1 MTFRNVYH
9 SLGGIYIQ
17 IENINILC
25 LPDKSGRKQL
35 SLPKK
40 DKRSVGSTKVC
51 IEYNPMIKELKKFI
65 VNRPKTT
72 SKNVEDECDHLVEEV
87 LAAKHWKLSVEWEEI
102 IISEIKPKPKLERPQ
117 LELLK
122 KYTLDNTKDLRKV
135 LAEPF
140 VWCTQSK
147 A

>member
-1 MTFRNVYH
+1 MYNFRNIH
-9 SLGGIYIQ
+9 FNQ
-17 IENINILC
+17 IKLK
-25 LPDKSGRKQL
+25 LLQ
-35 SLPKK
+35 PKY
-40 DKRSVGSTKVC
+40 DRSSTSTLNK
-51 IEYNPMIKELKKFI
+51 IGKK
-65 VNRPKTT
+65 NANTT
-72 SKNVEDECDHLVEEV
+72 HDVHVQIAVSYQ
-87 LAAKHWKLSVEWEEI
+87 HWKLSVEWEEI
-102 IISEIKPKPKLERPQ
+102 IISEIKPNPKLERPQ

>member
-1 MTFRNVYH
+1 M
-9 SLGGIYIQ
+9 Q
-17 IENINILC
+17 IRLMMSMFK
-25 LPDKSGRKQL
+25 LLLHDKISYQ
-35 SLPKK
+35 
-40 DKRSVGSTKVC
+40 
-51 IEYNPMIKELKKFI
+51 
-65 VNRPKTT
+65 
-72 SKNVEDECDHLVEEV
+72 
-87 LAAKHWKLSVEWEEI
+87 HWKLSVEWEEI